1 MAPYYYSSTNISAD
15 AIDFEIKKRI
25 YHIVIYPLVCL
36 TFLTRI
42 DFCIFRKLISTLSV
56 FA

>member
-25 YHIVIYPLVCL
+25 YHIVIYPLFCL